1 MKRKESGITL
11 IALVVTIVVLLI
23 LAGVSISMLT
33 GENGIIT
40 QAQKAS
46 VKNDNGT
53 VLEAL
58 RLKLS
63 QYLSENEGT
72 YAKDK
77 LELLRDDEI
86 IDENN
91 VIDVLK
97 LVEQKLKTGNG
108 SNNKDVYVIEDNH
121 LYYYDNKGNKTDLG
135 DLGNTEENIA
145 ETDPDFFEITDDGTI
160 SIKDKLS
167 YYTDDGVTGGILPYK
182 YIKIPSEIN
191 GIKVTKISDKMFGG
205 YDWGFKNVETIIIP
219 EGVTSIGEDAFTYCE
234 GLKNIEI
241 PEGVT
246 IIGDYAFS
254 YCRSLLEVTIPPSV
268 EEIGDGVF
276 ASCKSLK
283 NIEISEGVSLIGER
297 VFSNCTSLSELII
310 PFSVTSIGKE
320 SFRNCTGLRTIK
332 IYKDEGTISGEPWG
346 AEESTEI
353 LYLGD
358 IQFKEFA
365 TNYLLDKNQEEL
377 EELMLKSEYYIGT
390 FEEFLNETN
399 TTRNDL
405 EQTAK
410 ENGMTYIEYLKNT
423 LIDRSSWLGVEY
435 EVSKNNAEGKTV
447 EELEQMFVEK
457 NGGTGSFDDLLAQ
470 EGMSREDFENMI
482 KEQGFRTEE
491 DFLKV
496 QLFIN

>member
-40 QAQKAS
+40 QAQEAS

-91 VIDVLK
+91 VINVLN

-135 DLGNTEENIA
+135 NLGNTEETIA
-145 ETDPDFFEITDDGTI
+145 ETDPDLFEITDDGTI
-160 SIKDKLS
+160 YLKDYDD
-167 YYTDDGVTGGILPYK
+167 YYDSTFHDSNWPYQLEN
-182 YIKIPSEIN
+182 IVIPSEIR
-191 GIKVTKISDKMFGG
+191 GIRVTKIGWEFCSHYEYVK
-205 YDWGFKNVETIIIP
+205 TIYIP
-219 EGVTSIGEDAFTYCE
+219 DTVTCIGDMAFTGCKNLE
-234 GLKNIEI
+234 RVRMSPNISNIEGN
-241 PEGVT
+241 P
-246 IIGDYAFS
+246 YHQ
-254 YCRSLLEVTIPPSV
+254 C
-268 EEIGDGVF
+268 
-276 ASCKSLK
+276 SCSAK
-283 NIEISEGVSLIGER
+283 
-297 VFSNCTSLSELII
+297 
-310 PFSVTSIGKE
+310 
-320 SFRNCTGLRTIK
+320 IK
-332 IYKDEGTISGEPWG
+332 V
-346 AEESTEI
+346 
-353 LYLGD
+353 
-358 IQFKEFA
+358 
-365 TNYLLDKNQEEL
+365 KNQDIFLASFMERYMLNKSQDEL
-377 EELMLKSEYYIGT
+377 EELILKTYYYIGT
-390 FEEFLNETN
+390 YEEFLQE
-399 TTRNDL
+399 NDIKQ
-405 EQTAK
+405 EA
-410 ENGMTYIEYLKNT
+410 EDAGMEYIEYIKDILVN
-423 LIDRSSWLGVEY
+423 DENSWLKVEY
-435 EVSKNNAEGKTV
+435 EVYNNGGEGKTV

-457 NGGTGSFDDLLAQ
+457 NAGTGSFDDLLAQ

>member
-33 GENGIIT
+33 GENGIVT

-63 QYLSENEGT
+63 QYLSENKGT
-72 YAKDK
+72 YTKDK

-91 VIDVLK
+91 IINVLN

-135 DLGNTEENIA
+135 DLGNTEETIP

-191 GIKVTKISDKMFGG
+191 GIKVTHIADYMFSG
-205 YDWGFKNVETIIIP
+205 YSWGFKNIETIIIP
-219 EGVTSIGEDAFTYCE
+219 EGVTTIGARAFCYCE

-241 PEGVT
+241 P
-246 IIGDYAFS
+246 FS
-254 YCRSLLEVTIPPSV
+254 V
-268 EEIGDGVF
+268 
-276 ASCKSLK
+276 
-283 NIEISEGVSLIGER
+283 VSIGEEA
-297 VFSNCTSLSELII
+297 FLNCFEL
-310 PFSVTSIGKE
+310 K
-320 SFRNCTGLRTIK
+320 TIT
-332 IYKDEGTISGEPWG
+332 IYNDEGTISGEPWG
-346 AEESTEI
+346 AGESTEI

-365 TNYLLDKNQEEL
+365 TNYLLDKNQEEV
-377 EELMLKSEYYIGT
+377 EELILKSVYYIGT

-447 EELEQMFVEK
+447 EELEQMFAEK
-457 NGGTGSFDDLLAQ
+457 NGGTGSFDDFLTKNGLT
-470 EGMSREDFENMI
+470 REDFNEMI
-482 KEQGFRTEE
+482 KEEGFRTEE

-496 QLFIN
+496 YIFLY

>member
-160 SIKDKLS
+160 SIKDKLR
-167 YYTDDGVTGGILPYK
+167 YYTDDGVTGGYLP
-182 YIKIPSEIN
+182 
-191 GIKVTKISDKMFGG
+191 
-205 YDWGFKNVETIIIP
+205 
-219 EGVTSIGEDAFTYCE
+219 
-234 GLKNIEI
+234 
-241 PEGVT
+241 
-246 IIGDYAFS
+246 
-254 YCRSLLEVTIPPSV
+254 
-268 EEIGDGVF
+268 
-276 ASCKSLK
+276 
-283 NIEISEGVSLIGER
+283 
-297 VFSNCTSLSELII
+297 
-310 PFSVTSIGKE
+310 
-320 SFRNCTGLRTIK
+320 
-332 IYKDEGTISGEPWG
+332 
-346 AEESTEI
+346 
-353 LYLGD
+353 
-358 IQFKEFA
+358 
-365 TNYLLDKNQEEL
+365 
-377 EELMLKSEYYIGT
+377 
-390 FEEFLNETN
+390 
-399 TTRNDL
+399 
-405 EQTAK
+405 
-410 ENGMTYIEYLKNT
+410 
-423 LIDRSSWLGVEY
+423 
-435 EVSKNNAEGKTV
+435 
-447 EELEQMFVEK
+447 
-457 NGGTGSFDDLLAQ
+457 
-470 EGMSREDFENMI
+470 
-482 KEQGFRTEE
+482 
-491 DFLKV
+491 
-496 QLFIN
+496 